1 MDFDTTIIEDGVN
14 VMQKRTIIEPAIEG
28 VRGNPKLRP
37 VGVSVAY
44 TQDMLIE
51 YKRCMDDPV
60 YFIKNYCKIISLDK
74 GLVNFDLYEYQ
85 EEMIRDYHENR
96 FSINM
101 ASRQSGKCVYNQT
114 LIKVRQKSTGKIVEI
129 MIGDFYRWKKF
140 KTIPVEVAIDFIKSN
155 SRTNKT
161 V

>member
-1 MDFDTTIIEDGVN
+1 MDFDTTIIEDCEN
-14 VMQKRTIIEPAIEG
+14 ISQKRTVIEPAIEG

-74 GLVNFDLYEYQ
+74 GLVNFDLYGYQ

-101 ASRQSGKCVYNQT
+101 ASRQSGKCLIYNT
-114 LIKVRQKSTGKIVEI
+114 ILKVRQKSTGKIVEI

-140 KTIPVEVAIDFIKSN
+140 KTIPIEVAIDFIKS
-155 SRTNKT
+155 SKHFDAT

>member
-1 MDFDTTIIEDGVN
+1 MDFDTTIIEDCEN
-14 VMQKRTIIEPAIEG
+14 ISQKRTVIEPAIEG

-74 GLVNFDLYEYQ
+74 GLVNFDLYGYQ